1 MIDKNNN
8 ATILGEIEEF
18 PSFSHEICG
27 EKFYQTKVS
36 VKRTSGVYDL
46 IPVIFSERLS
56 NPNELLVG
64 SIVSITGR
72 FSSHN
77 RREETGKNHMELFV
91 FCNNIT
97 IEDVLLVNDECNK
110 VNIHGFICKLP
121 IYRVTPLGRDICDA
135 CIAVNIPYGKPNYIP
150 CICWGRNAKFV
161 GNLPVG
167 TELDIE
173 GRIQSRIYK
182 KKLSGAE
189 SVDRMAFEFSVQKI
203 NEVGG
208 NQQ

>member
-1 MIDKNNN
+1 MINENNVVN
-8 ATILGEIEEF
+8 ILGEIEEI
-18 PSFSHEICG
+18 PSFSHELFG
-27 EKFYQTKVS
+27 EKFFQAMAS
-36 VKRTSGVYDL
+36 VKRASGIYDL
-46 IPVIFSERLS
+46 IPVIFSDRLC

-91 FCNNIT
+91 FCNDIS
-97 IEDVLLVNDECNK
+97 IEDVLLINDDCNRVK
-110 VNIHGFICKLP
+110 IHGFLCKEP
-121 IYRVTPLGRDICDA
+121 IYRVTPLGREICDIY
-135 CIAVNIPYGKPNYIP
+135 IAVNGKYGKTDYIP
-150 CICWGRNAKFV
+150 SICWGRNAKYASY
-161 GNLPVG
+161 LPNG
-167 TELDIE
+167 TELELD

-182 KKLSGAE
+182 KKLSETE

-208 NQQ
+208 KQ

>member
-1 MIDKNNN
+1 MINANNIV
-8 ATILGEIEEF
+8 TILGEVEEY

-46 IPVIFSERLS
+46 IPVIFSDRLC

-110 VNIHGFICKLP
+110 VNIHGFLCKPP

-135 CIAVNIPYGKPNYIP
+135 CIAVNRPYGKPNYIP

-167 TELDIE
+167 TELELD
-173 GRIQSRIYK
+173 GRIQSRIYQK
-182 KKLSGAE
+182 QISETERIDK
-189 SVDRMAFEFSVQKI
+189 MAFEVSVKKI
-203 NEVGG
+203 TISGG
-208 NQQ
+208 NEE